1 MISER
6 ITLITPTCDQPT
18 GIALCEQY
26 MARQTMGFDQWIV
39 ADDGI
44 EPAKLTMGQTHIVRQ
59 REHEGGRSLAG
70 NILAALP
77 HVAGDIVLVIE
88 HDDWYAPDHIA
99 TCVEQLRGVMA
110 CGSVW
115 QRYYNVEHQCWIV
128 MRNIGS
134 ALCNTAF
141 RRELIPAMQAAAFGA
156 FRTGKYSVDRMFW
169 DSIAEQDWRLHE
181 VDTVVGIKGLPGRAG
196 LGLGHR
202 PDKSRRWIYD
212 SGEKLREWIGGD
224 APIYEGMT

>member
-1 MISER
+1 MTSEH

-44 EPAKLTMGQTHIVRQ
+44 EPATLTMGQTHIARS

-70 NILAALP
+70 NIMAALP
-77 HVAGDIVLVIE
+77 NVTGDIVLIIE

-99 TCVEQLRGVMA
+99 TCVEQLRNA
-110 CGSVW
+110 KAAGSQW
-115 QRYYNVEHQCWIV
+115 QRYYNVRHRCWIL

-141 RRELIPAMQAAAFGA
+141 RRELIPAMNEAAKHAFLA
-156 FRTGKYSVDRMFW
+156 GKYGVDRMFW
-169 DSIAEQDWRLHE
+169 DSIPAHDKNIHGI
-181 VDTVVGIKGLPGRAG
+181 DTVVGVKGLPGRAG

-202 PDKSRRWIYD
+202 PDKTRAWTYD
-212 SGEKLREWIGGD
+212 DGEKLREWIGDD
-224 APIYEGMT
+224 ARIYL